1 MSGRENPTRATS
13 GPGGHG
19 MAISSM
25 TGFGRAQGTHG
36 GLTWQIELKSV
47 NGRGLDL
54 RFRIQTPLDGLEQE
68 FRSRAARKLARGNVQ
83 ISLAVKRESASV
95 HPRVNEALFAELA
108 EIAERLSWTSRL
120 GTVSPGDLLRLPGV
134 VETGESADQT
144 PDEQVQQAVNAD
156 FDAALAMLAT
166 SRRQEG
172 TALAAII
179 SAQLDQM
186 EARIAAAEA
195 CDGARGLAI
204 KARLKSQ
211 IEALLDTSDT
221 FDADRLHQEAVL
233 IASRIDVREEIDR
246 LKAHVAQARTLLSAK
261 EPVGRKLD
269 FLAQEFVRE
278 ANTLC
283 SKANDI
289 ALTRVGLDLKTIVEQ
304 FREQVQNIE

>member
-1 MSGRENPTRATS
+1 
-13 GPGGHG
+13 

-25 TGFGRAQGTHG
+25 TGFGRAQGAQG
-36 GLTWQIELKSV
+36 GLTWVIELKSV

-54 RFRIQTPLDGLEQE
+54 RFRVQSPFEALEQDL
-68 FRSRAARKLARGNVQ
+68 RTRAARKLARGNVQ
-83 ISLAVKRESASV
+83 IGVSVKRETAAV

-108 EIAERLSWTSRL
+108 EVAERLSWTSRL

-134 VETGESADQT
+134 VETGDAPDQT
-144 PDEQVQQAVNAD
+144 LDEAVQQAVLAD
-156 FDAALAMLAT
+156 FDAALAMLIT

-172 TALAAII
+172 AALAAII

-186 EARIAAAEA
+186 DERIAAAEA
-195 CDGARGLAI
+195 CDAARAGAI

-246 LKAHVAQARTLLSAK
+246 LKAHVAQARTLLGAK

-289 ALTRVGLDLKTIVEQ
+289 ALTRVGLDLKTVVEQ